1 MCIRDRYKAY
11 CQGRAIGEAGEA
23 FTVWEDDPVPG
34 EMWVRALG
42 DDDEEIEPA
51 KVIMSGRLNDMSL
64 DAMKCEYLGER
75 KEVADN
81 E

>member
-1 MCIRDRYKAY
+1 MEEVIESLV
-11 CQGRAIGEAGEA
+11 AIIKDKTKDFSYMDQDLMFRELA
-23 FTVWEDDPVPG
+23 
-34 EMWVRALG
+34 
-42 DDDEEIEPA
+42 
-51 KVIMSGRLNDMSL
+51 SRLYDMSA